1 MISVVSLSVIDLDI
15 PVRAHDLRELLR
27 RARVRVKR
35 GNMVDDLLRRFAD
48 ELPDGDAVLVPRLRL
63 ARLPRAPERA
73 DHRAGT
79 RKPKLDAVLD
89 PEDLRLA
96 NLPPPPVQFFFL
108 NASPTGLMRHSVSHC
123 SASLGWFDLTWST

>member
-15 PVRAHDLRELLR
+15 PFRAHVLRDLLR

-35 GNMVDDLLRRFAD
+35 GNMVDDLLRQFAD
-48 ELPDGDAVLVPRLRL
+48 ELPDG
-63 ARLPRAPERA
+63 
-73 DHRAGT
+73 
-79 RKPKLDAVLD
+79 DAVLD

>member
-48 ELPDGDAVLVPRLRL
+48 ELPDGDAVLVPRHRL

-108 NASPTGLMRHSVSHC
+108 DNVAKSGMRS
-123 SASLGWFDLTWST
+123 